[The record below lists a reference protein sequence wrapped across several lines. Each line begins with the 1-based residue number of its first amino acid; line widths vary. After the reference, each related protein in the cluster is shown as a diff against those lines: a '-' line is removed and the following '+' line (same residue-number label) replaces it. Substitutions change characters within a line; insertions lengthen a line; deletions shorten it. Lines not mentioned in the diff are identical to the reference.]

1 LTPRSISK
9 LRGLSGRGAL
19 IALPLAFL
27 GLFFWWPLA
36 RLFQEGLHHEGGGL
50 TLRYLSAVFT
60 DPYLQG
66 VIWFTAKQALLS
78 TLLAGAIGLPWAYIF
93 SHYRFPG
100 RDLLRSLTLVPFVL
114 PSITVALGFVLFF
127 GNNGHLNRLLM
138 WVFHLEGP
146 PLRVLYSL
154 WGIVLAHA
162 FYNAPIVIRMVG
174 AAWERLDP
182 SYEESAQALGA
193 GRLRRFLE
201 VTLPLLLPSLM
212 TSLALAFIFC
222 FLSFPIVLALG
233 GARFSTIEVE
243 IYTLVRVMLDYRL
256 GAALAIVEILL
267 SLGFTYGYIKLE
279 GAFTRELETVRPRPT
294 RPLLRPTPGRIPL
307 YLFIALSGVLFLGPL
322 ASVVYDSFTWGLGG
336 SEGSGFTLEWYR
348 FILRPEYEALIGA
361 PPLRAIL
368 NSFQFGLAAMAL
380 AVSVGLPISF
390 VIARYRF
397 RGRRLFDTLVMAPL
411 GVSSVALGLALLRAF
426 LRPPIELSGTWVAI
440 ALAHAILAYPF
451 VIRAVVPILE
461 GLERG
466 LVEAARSLGASR
478 WRAFLEVELPLIRRG
493 LLVGAVFAF
502 AISLGEMS
510 AAIMLARPE
519 LKTMPLV
526 INDLRAARSFG
537 GASAM
542 SVLLILT
549 TGGAFAVI
557 ERLGERLFSFGLSGR
572 RL

>member
-1 LTPRSISK
+1 MTSTKLG
-9 LRGLSGRGAL
+9 LRGVGGRGAL

-36 RLFQEGLHHEGGGL
+36 RLFQEGLLGADKGGGL
-50 TLRYLSAVFT
+50 TLRYLGAVFT
-60 DPYLQG
+60 DPYLRG
-66 VIWFTAKQALLS
+66 VIWFTTKQALLS

-93 SHYRFPG
+93 AHYRFPG
-100 RDLLRSLTLVPFVL
+100 RGLLRSLTIVPFVL

-138 WVFHLEGP
+138 GLFHLEGP
-146 PLRVLYSL
+146 PLRILYSL

-243 IYTLVRVMLDYRL
+243 IYTLVRVMLDYKL
-256 GAALAIVEILL
+256 GAALAIVEVLL

-279 GAFTRELETVRPRPT
+279 GAFTRELEAVRPRPT
-294 RPLLRPTPGRIPL
+294 RPLLRPSLGRIPV

-322 ASVVYDSFTWGLGG
+322 ASVVYDSFTWGFSGSGG
-336 SEGSGFTLEWYR
+336 SSFTLKWYR

-380 AVSVGLPISF
+380 AVLVGLPISF

-397 RGRRLFDTLVMAPL
+397 RGRRLFDALVMAPL

-426 LRPPIELSGTWVAI
+426 LRPPLELSGTWTAI

-451 VIRAVVPILE
+451 VIRAVVPLLE

-466 LVEAARSLGASR
+466 LVEAARSLGAPR

-557 ERLGERLFSFGLSGR
+557 ERLFGSSGWR
-572 RL
+572 P